1 MFASSFDP
9 NNRPLFFISGFPVW
23 LSTILV
29 VLHSL
34 MLIVVAATGGW
45 LNQELALAAHV
56 PFLEN
61 DVVWP
66 SWWQWGT
73 YFVCNF
79 PSAWFLLDMYFLW
92 VFGKELEERMG
103 RRFFSRLYLLLI
115 AIGSLTVVTALSTGL
130 SREAFWAG
138 PGIIHFCVF
147 LAIAFLEPDAPVFI
161 LHIKLKYLA
170 AALLAINLLR
180 FIQVR
185 SGIGC
190 AILGLSVVAT
200 YVIMRRYGLTP
211 RFARVAEAFSAALP
225 RPRGKVPAALPY
237 TPKVVPRPELRED
250 RVVVAKIDAILE
262 KISRSGLDSLT
273 AEERTQ
279 LERAS
284 TELKRQDG

>member
-1 MFASSFDP
+1 MFASSFNPD
-9 NNRPLFFISGFPVW
+9 NRPLFFLRGFPVW

-29 VLHSL
+29 VLHSV
-34 MLIVVAATGGW
+34 MLIIIAGTGGW
-45 LNQELALAAHV
+45 LNQELSLAARV
-56 PFLEN
+56 PLAEN
-61 DVVWP
+61 DVAWP

-92 VFGKELEERMG
+92 VFGKELEQRMG
-103 RRFFSRLYLLLI
+103 RRFFSRLYLILI
-115 AIGSLTVVTALSTGL
+115 AIGSLAVLTALATGL
-130 SREAFWAG
+130 SREAYWAG

-147 LAIAFLEPDAPVFI
+147 LAIAFLEPDAPVF
-161 LHIKLKYLA
+161 LLPIKLKYLA

-190 AILGLSVVAT
+190 AILGLSVAAT
-200 YVIMRRYGLTP
+200 YFIMRRYGLSP

-225 RPRGKVPAALPY
+225 RPGRKSPGALPY

-250 RVVVAKIDAILE
+250 RVAVTKIDAILE

-273 AEERTQ
+273 ADERTQ